1 MKRGFQKA
9 LILLLIFV
17 VAAAAVFYITRGEEE
32 HETIYDGMSQASL
45 PVVYSLYDGQE
56 INRLYGYT
64 EAMKEEYMRE
74 NMTPL
79 GYDGQMTISVDC
91 YDNTLLGLKYE
102 VRDAD
107 SGRLIESTE
116 VKEWTEQERRGQ
128 EEGMQVT
135 ATLPIQKLIEEGK
148 EYLLKICL
156 TTDSHGVIYYYTRI
170 VYNTQFHAQEMI
182 DFVTYFSERTFEAE
196 EKQEGLSELGTYI
209 EPDRTGDNT
218 SLAYVN
224 IHSSHRML
232 TWMNLEP
239 ERITEPMVEI
249 RQMSETIGTLRLTYQ
264 VRATG
269 DTGRWETY
277 DVEETF
283 VIRWSQLRF
292 YLLAYERTMNQR
304 FEGDTNTIAGGIV
317 DLGIVEDDATQL
329 ATSASGEY
337 TVFTAGGE
345 LWSYNGKVNEAV
357 KIFSFRNGTSEDVR
371 TDHDDHDFQIIQV
384 GDDGDVSFMVYGYMN
399 SGSHEGQVSMV
410 FYQYDSS
417 ERALQE
423 IFYIPAYTSYDL
435 LRQEMG
441 TLSYISNT
449 GLIYVMVGNTI
460 YAIDVEGTEHVVV
473 VDNLQEGTFVI
484 SEDSSVIA
492 WQEGND
498 LYSCTALSVM
508 YLEDGK
514 KNTIQAP
521 LGEYLRPL
529 GFVGNDFIYGIA
541 ESTDITTDISGQ
553 TSFPMYAMEIVDRE
567 GNILTTYQES
577 GSYVLGVEVDGGRIQ
592 VDCAVLD
599 YNRKPIE
606 FFEDVLLRNEED
618 TSVAPSV
625 LTTST
630 SDRKKKVYSINLSKW
645 ITEGKNLTIHTPVR
659 LLGPSANRVELA
671 SDISRETDPR
681 YFAYAYG
688 ELAAISYNV
697 SDAIQA
703 IYDDMGTVVDAGQ
716 NLVWARG
723 SQKSETRITVNSACV
738 TSQADMT
745 LVPCIQALLFQ
756 EGITMDVAGMLDS
769 GMSVREILS
778 EALPDKALDLS
789 GASLQQIL
797 YFISEGNPVIVL
809 TGETTADLM
818 VGYDNINITFF
829 DVLDGTYYKK
839 GRNDTAEYLEDMG
852 GYLFSC
858 R

>member
-1 MKRGFQKA
+1 MKRGLQKA
-9 LILLLIFV
+9 LILVLIFV
-17 VAAAAVFYITRGEEE
+17 AAAAAVFYITRGEAEE
-32 HETIYDGMSQASL
+32 EIVYDGMSEASL
-45 PVVYSLYDGQE
+45 PVIYTLYGGEE

-64 EAMKEEYMRE
+64 ETMKEEYMRE

-79 GYDGQMTISVDC
+79 GNDGQMTITVDC
-91 YDNTLLGLKYE
+91 YENMLLALKYE

-116 VKEWTEQERRGQ
+116 LTDWTEEERQ
-128 EEGMQVT
+128 DQAEGMLVT
-135 ATLPIQKLIEEGK
+135 AKLPIQKLIEEGK

-156 TTDSHGVIYYYTRI
+156 TTDDHSQIYYYTRI
-170 VYNTQFHAQEMI
+170 VYNSQFHVQEMI
-182 DFVTYFSERTFEAE
+182 DFVTYFSERTFDPE

-209 EPDRTGDNT
+209 EPDRTGDNS

-239 ERITEPMVEI
+239 ERITEPLVEI
-249 RQMSETIGTLRLTYQ
+249 RQLGGSIGTLRLTYQ

-269 DTGRWETY
+269 DTGLRETY

-283 VIRWSQLRF
+283 VIRWSSVRF
-292 YLLAYERTMNQR
+292 YLLAYERTMNQH
-304 FEGDTNTIAGGIV
+304 FAGDTNTIEGGIV
-317 DLGIVEDDATQL
+317 DLGIVEDGATQL
-329 ATSASGEY
+329 KTSASGEY

-357 KIFSFRNGTSEDVR
+357 KIFSFRNGAETDVR
-371 TDHDDHDFQIIQV
+371 TDHKDHDFQIIQV
-384 GDDGDVSFMVYGYMN
+384 EDNGDVSFMIYGYMN

-410 FYQYDSS
+410 FYRYDSA

-423 IFYIPAYTSYDL
+423 IFYIPAYTSYGL

-441 TLSYISNT
+441 TLSYISDT

-460 YAIDVEGTEHVVV
+460 YAIDVAGTEHVVV

-492 WQEGND
+492 WQEGTD
-498 LYSCTALSVM
+498 PYRCAALSVM
-508 YLEDGK
+508 YLHDGK
-514 KNTIQAP
+514 KNTIQAAM
-521 LGEYLRPL
+521 GEYLKPL
-529 GFVGNDFIYGIA
+529 GFIGNDFIYGIA

-567 GNILTTYQES
+567 GNILTTYQEPD
-577 GSYVLGVEVDGGRIQ
+577 SYVLSVEVDSGRIQ
-592 VDCAVLD
+592 VNCTVLD
-599 YNRKPIE
+599 YKRQPME
-606 FFEDVLLRNEED
+606 YFSDVLLRNEED

-625 LTTST
+625 LTTGT
-630 SDRKKKVYSINLSKW
+630 SDIKKKVHSINLSKW
-645 ITEGKNLTIHTPVR
+645 ATEDKHLSIHTPVR
-659 LLGPSANRVELA
+659 LLSPSANRVELA
-671 SDISRETDPR
+671 AGISRENDPR

-688 ELAAISYNV
+688 ELEAISYNV
-697 SDAIQA
+697 ADAIQA
-703 IYDDMGTVVDAGQ
+703 AYDEMGVVVDAGQ

-723 SQKSETRITVNSACV
+723 SQKNETRISINSACV
-738 TSQADMT
+738 TNREDMT
-745 LVPCIQALLFQ
+745 LIPCIQALLFQ
-756 EGITMDVAGMLDS
+756 KGVTMDVGQMLED
-769 GMSVREILS
+769 GMSVREILG

-789 GASLQQIL
+789 GATLQQIL

-829 DVLDGTYYKK
+829 DVLDGTYYKM
-839 GRNDTAEYLEDMG
+839 GRNDTMQYLEDMG